1 MRKCV
6 LVAGT
11 QKLHK
16 SALSSS
22 FNESAFSHG
31 NICLILSRDISR
43 LALIFFCFGI
53 FDASVYVALISQLG
67 GELLEAVSMAFCFVY
82 LAFCRKLVQHRHPV
96 ST

>member
-43 LALIFFCFGI
+43 LALIIFCFGI